1 MWGTKTRGWASSTSR
16 LDENKWKTILQAAIE
31 KMDLSGVDEFE
42 GDVEEGGGL
51 DPRAFIEL

>member
-1 MWGTKTRGWASSTSR
+1 MKTHGWASSTSR
-16 LDENKWKTILQAAIE
+16 LDENKWKTILQAAVE